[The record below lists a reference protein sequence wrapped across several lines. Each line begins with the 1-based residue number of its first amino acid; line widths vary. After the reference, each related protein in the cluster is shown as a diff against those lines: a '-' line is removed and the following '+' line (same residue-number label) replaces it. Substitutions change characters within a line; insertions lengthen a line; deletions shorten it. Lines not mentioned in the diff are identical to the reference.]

1 MRTDPLRHKFY
12 ARAKLHTLALI
23 VLVALPAISAH
34 AGMTISQAATMNV
47 TCSAG
52 TCTATAPAAILNV
65 TDLQNMLASGSVTVA
80 SGATATSIFVNTALA
95 WTSANSLTLDA
106 YRSIT
111 VSQPITVGGPGGLTI
126 LTNDGGTGGSFSV
139 GANGYGKVTFVGLS
153 NALAI
158 NGSSYVLVNT
168 LPMLVSHIAAN
179 PAGLFALAESYNAKS
194 DGTYAS
200 SPIASFTGTF
210 EGLGNSISNLSI
222 NDPTANQMVGLFG
235 QLGTDSGVPGAIV
248 ADLHLPNVKVT
259 AENSSVGALAGF
271 SYNSFIWDVH
281 VSGSV
286 TLTVTQDVANSAG
299 GLLGSSEWTGN
310 TGDSF
315 GTLANSSS
323 SASVSATGT
332 QAGPNASVGGLVG
345 EMGGAGAL
353 IKTSH
358 STGAIY
364 GVSNSAVGGAVG
376 TLTGSIIRASYA
388 TGKVT
393 SDSGSPG
400 GLVGVA
406 NTNSAIDGSFATGE
420 VTTTVAE
427 CLCSAGGLAGQF
439 VSDTTVS
446 NSYAKGSVTSGVDS
460 NVGGLVGYDGGGGT
474 YRSSYATG
482 LLTAGMNGVIGGVI
496 GRGTSGP
503 VATDVYWDTETTG
516 TSQPIG
522 ANGDAVGMVGLT
534 TAQFQ
539 SGLPVGFGPKIWG
552 ENASINGGLP
562 YLLAL
567 PPP

>member
-12 ARAKLHTLALI
+12 TRAKLQTLAAI
-23 VLVALPAISAH
+23 ALVTLPAIGAH
-34 AGMTISQAATMNV
+34 AVMTISPAATMHV
-47 TCSAG
+47 TCSG
-52 TCTATAPAAILNV
+52 STCTATAPAAILNM

-80 SGATATSIFVNTALA
+80 SGAKAKSIVVATGLA
-95 WTSANSLTLDA
+95 WSSASSLTLDG
-106 YRSIT
+106 YTSIT

-126 LTNDGGTGGSFSV
+126 ITNDGGTGGSFSV
-139 GANGYGKVTFVGLS
+139 VGSNGRVTFVGLS
-153 NALAI
+153 NALVI
-158 NGSSYVLVNT
+158 NGESYVLVNT
-168 LPMLVSHIAAN
+168 LAMLVSDIAAN
-179 PAGLFALAESYNAKS
+179 PAGHFALAKNYNAKS

-200 SPIASFTGTF
+200 SPIPSFTGTF

-222 NDPTANQMVGLFG
+222 NDPTANQMVGLFA

-248 ADLHLPNVKVT
+248 VHLRLPNVSVA
-259 AENSSVGALAGF
+259 AENSNVGALAGL
-271 SYNSFIWDVH
+271 SYNSFIRDVR
-281 VSGSV
+281 VGGSV
-286 TLTVTQDVANSAG
+286 TLTVTQNVAASAG
-299 GLLGSSEWTGN
+299 GLLGISEWTGN
-310 TGDSF
+310 TGASF
-315 GTLANSSS
+315 GTLENSSS
-323 SASVSATGT
+323 SASVSANGT
-332 QAGPNASVGGLVG
+332 PGGPYASVGGLVG
-345 EMGGAGAL
+345 EIGGAGAL
-353 IKTSH
+353 ITTSH
-358 STGAIY
+358 STGVIY

-376 TLTGSIIRASYA
+376 TLTGSTIQDSYA
-388 TGKVT
+388 TGNVT

-406 NTNSAIDGSFATGE
+406 NTNSSIEGSFATGA
-420 VTTTVAE
+420 VKTTAPE
-427 CLCSAGGLAGQF
+427 CMCSAGGLAGQF

-446 NSYAKGSVTSGVDS
+446 NSYATGSVTSGTDS

-474 YRSSYATG
+474 YQYSYATG
-482 LLTAGMNGVIGGVI
+482 LLTAGTNGVIGGVI

-522 ANGDAVGMVGLT
+522 ANGNASGMVGLS

-539 SGLPVGFGPKIWG
+539 SGLPVGFNPTIWG